1 VIVKINETCIEQN
14 KLSILIID
22 ILVTH
27 TAHSFI
33 AEASQTHRLRIVNNK
48 EIKDENRTNHY
59 RLWFLFV

>member
-33 AEASQTHRLRIVNNK
+33 AEASQTQVTHR
-48 EIKDENRTNHY
+48 
-59 RLWFLFV
+59 